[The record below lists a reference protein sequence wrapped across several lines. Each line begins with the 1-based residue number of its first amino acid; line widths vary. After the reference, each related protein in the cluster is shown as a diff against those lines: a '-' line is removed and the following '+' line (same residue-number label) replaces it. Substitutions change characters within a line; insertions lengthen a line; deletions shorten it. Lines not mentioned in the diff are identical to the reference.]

1 MVVGW
6 ICVLCLLVIMVQ
18 NELIQ
23 ELKLQEFQDSLKK
36 VEKVSFINLIFEL
49 KVLMDELC
57 QVVELM
63 KCFYVVNDFE
73 KVSDEV
79 YIIYNLVVK
88 DNEVVYEG
96 VMFVVV

>member
-6 ICVLCLLVIMVQ
+6 ICVLCLLAIMVQ

-23 ELKLQEFQDSLKK
+23 ELKFQEFQDSLKK

-49 KVLMDELC
+49 KVSMDELC
-57 QVVELM
+57 QVVESM

>member
-1 MVVGW
+1 
-6 ICVLCLLVIMVQ
+6 MVQ

-23 ELKLQEFQDSLKK
+23 ELKFQEFQDSLKK